1 MNFDQLVETLA
12 QTHRSIQQQSAQA
25 IDFSLVVRNWLFGY
39 YIIEFEQKGEDRA
52 QYGSRQ
58 LAKLSE
64 RLRSLD
70 VVGCSTTNLKNF
82 RLFYQAYSEIG
93 QTLSD
98 QSLDRL
104 PLKELSQ
111 QFRLSWS
118 HYQILMS
125 LHNPDERSFYE
136 IEAVANHWRVRELER
151 QIASSLFERLAL
163 SRDQEEVKRLA
174 SQGQI
179 IENPRD
185 AIKDPYILE
194 FLELQLLRKRP
205 RNRHHQQNR
214 ALFARTRQRIS
225 L

>member
-1 MNFDQLVETLA
+1 MNFDQLVEILA
-12 QTHRSIQQQSAQA
+12 QTHRSLQEQSTQA
-25 IDFSLVVRNWLFGY
+25 VNFSLVVRNWLFGY
-39 YIIEFEQKGEDRA
+39 YIIEFEQQGEDRA

-58 LAKLSE
+58 LTKLSE

-98 QSLDRL
+98 QSLSSIHL
-104 PLKELSQ
+104 IELSQ
-111 QFRLSWS
+111 KFRLSWS

-125 LHNPDERSFYE
+125 LNNPDERSFYE
-136 IEAVANHWRVRELER
+136 IEATTNHWRVRELER

-163 SRDQEEVKRLA
+163 SRDPDEIKRLA

-179 IENPRD
+179 SLDEGHFCFD
-185 AIKDPYILE
+185 MGKVESGELK
-194 FLELQLLRKRP
+194 FLVGV
-205 RNRHHQQNR
+205 
-214 ALFARTRQRIS
+214 
-225 L
+225 